1 VGPRSAARSA
11 EAGTQVEL
19 ADVVAEVP
27 VAVAHPEL
35 QVAGGLG
42 DDGAAEHGGDAHQL
56 VLGMGLDERRE
67 ELAEL
72 GLVDLAVV
80 ELVLLERAG

>member
-1 VGPRSAARSA
+1 
-11 EAGTQVEL
+11 
-19 ADVVAEVP
+19 
-27 VAVAHPEL
+27 
-35 QVAGGLG
+35 
-42 DDGAAEHGGDAHQL
+42 
-56 VLGMGLDERRE
+56 MGLDERRE